1 MRARRLLDTA
11 SDVRLVV
18 QASATGVCV
27 WAVHWIGR
35 RVRQA
40 KQEILYVDRQD
51 ENGHLAQAPKRAT
64 RIESPE

>member
-1 MRARRLLDTA
+1 
-11 SDVRLVV
+11 VRLVV